1 MIKVPPP
8 SEYGLRIPI
17 RKVLGCT
24 SKEPVKVG
32 YFFVKVRGY
41 LLDYHD
47 LYHLEVSFLD
57 RIQVGKHMV
66 SGIHGINSPVLH
78 EFPITEEYN
87 GIFDEVRVAMHE
99 CLTRPSIFSLFK
111 AIFWFFWLIT
121 QGINPISVIVRHLRS
136 MQSRQLEK
144 AWLEDIIF
152 VRAQEPSQRC
162 ITNTSSLSS

>member
-1 MIKVPPP
+1 MIKIPPP

-32 YFFVKVRGY
+32 YFLVKVRGY

-47 LYHLEVSFLD
+47 LYHLEVSFLE
-57 RIQVGKHMV
+57 RIQIGKDMV

-87 GIFDEVRVAMHE
+87 EIFDEVRVAMHE

-121 QGINPISVIVRHLRS
+121 QGINPITVIVRHIKS
-136 MQSRQLEK
+136 MQCYQPEK
-144 AWLEDIIF
+144 AWLDHIVFVHPETSSQNYII
-152 VRAQEPSQRC
+152 
-162 ITNTSSLSS
+162 NTSFLSS

>member
-1 MIKVPPP
+1 MIKIPPP

-47 LYHLEVSFLD
+47 LYHLEVSFLE
-57 RIQVGKHMV
+57 RIQIGKDMV

-121 QGINPISVIVRHLRS
+121 QGINPITVIVRHIKS
-136 MQSRQLEK
+136 MQCYQPEK
-144 AWLEDIIF
+144 AWLDNIVF
-152 VRAQEPSQRC
+152 VHPETSSQNYM
-162 ITNTSSLSS
+162 INTSFLSS

>member
-1 MIKVPPP
+1 MIKIPPP

-17 RKVLGCT
+17 RKLLGCT

-32 YFFVKVRGY
+32 YFLVKVRGY

-47 LYHLEVSFLD
+47 LYHLEVSFLE
-57 RIQVGKHMV
+57 RIQIGKDMV

-111 AIFWFFWLIT
+111 AIFWFFWLIK
-121 QGINPISVIVRHLRS
+121 QGINPITVIVRHIKS
-136 MQSRQLEK
+136 MQCYQLEK
-144 AWLEDIIF
+144 AWLDNIVFVHPETFSQNYII
-152 VRAQEPSQRC
+152 
-162 ITNTSSLSS
+162 NTSFLSS

>member
-47 LYHLEVSFLD
+47 LYHLELSFLE
-57 RIQVGKHMV
+57 RIQIGKHMV

-111 AIFWFFWLIT
+111 AIFWLFWLIT
-121 QGINPISVIVRHLRS
+121 QGINPITVIVRHIKS
-136 MQSRQLEK
+136 MQRYQPEK
-144 AWLEDIIF
+144 ARLEDIIF
-152 VRAQEPSQRC
+152 AHSQEPSPQR
-162 ITNTSSLSS
+162 IKNTSFLSN